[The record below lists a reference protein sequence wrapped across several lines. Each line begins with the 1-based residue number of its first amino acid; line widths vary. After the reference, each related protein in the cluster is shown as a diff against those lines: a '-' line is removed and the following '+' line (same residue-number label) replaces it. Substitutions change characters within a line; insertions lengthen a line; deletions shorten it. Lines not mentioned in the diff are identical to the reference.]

1 MQRQGET
8 SQPDRFRLAHRVG
21 LETFE
26 LEDEAIVYDLARDT
40 VHYLNR
46 TARRVWE
53 CCDGV
58 RSIPDIRREL
68 LTRLVGSEFPA
79 DEDLQ
84 IVERDIGETLNMLQR
99 DGLLH
104 RSFNA

>member
-1 MQRQGET
+1 MQR
-8 SQPDRFRLAHRVG
+8 DG

-26 LEDEAIVYDLARDT
+26 LEDEAVIYDLARDT

-58 RSIPDIRREL
+58 RTSADIRREL
-68 LTRLVGSEFPA
+68 TMALVAGESNVAHER
-79 DEDLQ
+79 
-84 IVERDIGETLNMLQR
+84 IVDHGVGEAIRMLQR
-99 DGLLH
+99 DGLLQLP
-104 RSFNA
+104 